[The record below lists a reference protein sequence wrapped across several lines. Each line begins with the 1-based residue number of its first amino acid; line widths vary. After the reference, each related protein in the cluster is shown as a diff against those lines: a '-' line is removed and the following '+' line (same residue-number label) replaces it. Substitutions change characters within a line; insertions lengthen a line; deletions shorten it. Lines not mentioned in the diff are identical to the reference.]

1 MFADRVSTSDSE
13 GPGRGS
19 SSKPPRKRRAVAKP
33 PTKSVA
39 VFSEERLDTTDS
51 EHGNEPTGAKAKPT
65 GKTASKKP
73 TEKKIKKQA
82 KKPKA
87 KTSRSPLA
95 HRSSAAGELPANSG
109 AFAYARWAYGKL
121 TAEQLSNVSSRAT
134 HEPPLRVGSLC
145 SGMCTES
152 LAFKA
157 LEQCDPKNF
166 SHVLAFVCEN
176 DKRKL
181 EFLQQRY
188 PDAVA
193 FDDIALFAKPPVKDA
208 HGKPHDPI
216 PCDMLLGGFSCKCL
230 SGLTTQPKSVK
241 SAGPT
246 GVTLRGTFDYLR
258 SLSWE
263 QRPRTCIFEN
273 ACRSI
278 ASPSAGLSHACT
290 CLCRC
295 LLLVVWPQA
304 RAEEGCINEFGYEL
318 TRGLELFPFC
328 LA

>member
-1 MFADRVSTSDSE
+1 MFADRVDTSDSE
-13 GPGRGS
+13 DPCRGKS
-19 SSKPPRKRRAVAKP
+19 GQPPRKRRPAAEP
-33 PTKSVA
+33 PTKAVA
-39 VFSEERLDTTDS
+39 VFSEDRLDTSDS
-51 EHGNEPTGAKAKPT
+51 EHGNKPTGATRKK
-65 GKTASKKP
+65 ASKKP
-73 TEKKIKKQA
+73 TEKKIKKLA

-95 HRSSAAGELPANSG
+95 GCSSVDGGLPANSG
-109 AFAYARWAYGKL
+109 AFAYARWAYGRL

-134 HEPPLRVGSLC
+134 HGPALRVGSLC
-145 SGMCTES
+145 SGMSTES

-157 LEQCDPKNF
+157 LEQCDPKNL

-188 PDAVA
+188 PEAVA

-208 HGKPHDPI
+208 KGEPHDPI

-241 SAGPT
+241 AEGST
-246 GVTLRGTFDYLR
+246 GLTLRGTFDYLR

-263 QRPRTCIFEN
+263 QRPLICIFEN
-273 ACRSI
+273 ACNSV
-278 ASPSAGLSHACT
+278 APPPAVLSVSHAHACT
-290 CLCRC
+290 YLRRC
-295 LLLVVWPQA
+295 LLLVVW
-304 RAEEGCINEFGYEL
+304 L
-318 TRGLELFPFC
+318 
-328 LA
+328 